1 MPNNKKNIV
10 IQKDEIKEVCPC
22 CINKNKRNKRA
33 RKRNLKNVFKNKKA
47 TK

>member
-10 IQKDEIKEVCPC
+10 IQKDEIKEVCQC
-22 CINKNKRNKRA
+22 CINKRNKRA
-33 RKRNLKNVFKNKKA
+33 RKRNLKKNVFKNKKA

>member
-22 CINKNKRNKRA
+22 CINKRNKRT
-33 RKRNLKNVFKNKKA
+33 RKRNLKKNVFKNKKA

>member
-1 MPNNKKNIV
+1 MPNNKHKNIV

-22 CINKNKRNKRA
+22 CINKRNKRA
-33 RKRNLKNVFKNKKA
+33 RKRILKKNVFKNKKA

>member
-1 MPNNKKNIV
+1 MLNNKQKNIF

-22 CINKNKRNKRA
+22 CIKRNKRA
-33 RKRNLKNVFKNKKA
+33 RKRIIKKNVFKNKKA